1 MVSPASTPGEGC
13 ATPGACVCGP
23 REDVNTMSFALS
35 RLECERFL
43 AETHVGVFSVTE
55 EGRGPLSVPIW
66 YRYEPR
72 GDIVMVT
79 PQTSRKIPLLQK
91 SGRGGFC
98 VQDERPPFRYVSVEG
113 SVRIDKVDT
122 EPIVREAAIRYLGRA
137 RGEKYVKMTAAD
149 RAHEVVVRLTP
160 KRWFSADFESLIPS
174 A

>member
-1 MVSPASTPGEGC
+1 M
-13 ATPGACVCGP
+13 
-23 REDVNTMSFALS
+23 
-35 RLECERFL
+35 
-43 AETHVGVFSVTE
+43 
-55 EGRGPLSVPIW
+55 
-66 YRYEPR
+66 
-72 GDIVMVT
+72 
-79 PQTSRKIPLLQK
+79 LQK

-113 SVRIDKVDT
+113 PVRIDKVDT